1 MCIVGA
7 TSLPLI
13 ARRIMNGSF
22 MNSKGFT
29 LIGLAV
35 IIAIMGI
42 VLMTV
47 SRVYSTVV
55 KRDVEEELL
64 FRGDEIKDAID
75 SYFKIGNTYPRDF
88 EELLKDQRGVNPKR
102 HLRKLYKD
110 PVTKEEWDKIIDKA
124 GRIIGVRS
132 KSEKEP
138 LKKAGFTD
146 EYKSF
151 EGKTKYSEWEFIS
164 KPR

>member
-1 MCIVGA
+1 
-7 TSLPLI
+7 
-13 ARRIMNGSF
+13 

-47 SRVYSTVV
+47 SRVYSTMV
-55 KRDVEEELL
+55 KRDMEEELL

-75 SYFKIGNTYPRDF
+75 SYFKYGNTYPRNF
-88 EELLKDQRGVNPKR
+88 EELLKDPRGVSSRR
-102 HLRKLYKD
+102 HLRRLYKD
-110 PVTKEEWDKIIDKA
+110 PVTNGEWDLIKDKA
-124 GRIIGVRS
+124 ERIVGVRS

-138 LKKAGFTD
+138 LKKANFPE
-146 EYKSF
+146 EYKTF
-151 EGKTKYSEWEFIS
+151 EAKTKYNEWEFVS
-164 KPR
+164 KPKIGMK

>member
-1 MCIVGA
+1 M
-7 TSLPLI
+7 
-13 ARRIMNGSF
+13 
-22 MNSKGFT
+22 
-29 LIGLAV
+29 
-35 IIAIMGI
+35 
-42 VLMTV
+42 
-47 SRVYSTVV
+47 
-55 KRDVEEELL
+55 
-64 FRGDEIKDAID
+64 
-75 SYFKIGNTYPRDF
+75 
-88 EELLKDQRGVNPKR
+88 
-102 HLRKLYKD
+102 
-110 PVTKEEWDKIIDKA
+110 TKEEWDKIIDKA